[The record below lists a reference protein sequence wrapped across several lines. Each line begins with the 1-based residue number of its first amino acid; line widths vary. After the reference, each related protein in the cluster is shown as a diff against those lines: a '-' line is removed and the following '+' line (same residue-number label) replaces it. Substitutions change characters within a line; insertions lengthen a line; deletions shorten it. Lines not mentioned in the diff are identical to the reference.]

1 MVRRLGAD
9 AVASAHDSPA
19 SAGFREAL
27 VTAANAA
34 TRSAIGVD
42 IGGTGIKG
50 ATVDLETGELTVNRI
65 RLLTPAPSTP
75 DAVAGVVADVLD
87 QVGADGPVGLT
98 LPSVITDGVVRTA
111 ANIDPGWI
119 GINAVN
125 LFVKATGRAV
135 GVVNDADAAGIA
147 EVRFGAGAGRD
158 GVIIVVTLGTGIGSG
173 LFVDGKLVPNTELG
187 HLHLHHGDAEE
198 FAADSARERDGLSWE
213 EYAHR
218 LQQYLELLQGLF
230 WPDLIVIGGGIS
242 KKADKYLPH
251 ITLDTEV
258 VAATLQNDAGIVG
271 AAMFAP
277 VS

>member
-1 MVRRLGAD
+1 M
-9 AVASAHDSPA
+9 
-19 SAGFREAL
+19 
-27 VTAANAA
+27 TAANAA

>member
-1 MVRRLGAD
+1 M
-9 AVASAHDSPA
+9 
-19 SAGFREAL
+19 
-27 VTAANAA
+27 TAANAA
-34 TRSAIGVD
+34 TKSVIGVD

-50 ATVDLETGELTVNRI
+50 ATVDLNTGELTVQRV
-65 RLLTPAPSTP
+65 RVLTPEPSTP

-98 LPSVITDGVVRTA
+98 LPSVVTDGVVRTA
-111 ANIDPGWI
+111 ANIDPRWI
-119 GINAVN
+119 GVNAVD
-125 LFVKATGRAV
+125 LFGKATGRAV

-147 EVRFGAGAGRD
+147 EVRFGAGAGRS

-187 HLHLHHGDAEE
+187 HLHLPHGHPHHRDAED
-198 FAADSARERDGLSWE
+198 FAADSARERDGLTWE

-218 LQQYLELLQGLF
+218 LQQYLELLQRLF
-230 WPDLIVIGGGIS
+230 WPDLIIIGGGIS

-251 ITLDTEV
+251 ITLDTDV
-258 VAATLQNDAGIVG
+258 VPASLQNDAGIVG

-277 VS
+277 IS